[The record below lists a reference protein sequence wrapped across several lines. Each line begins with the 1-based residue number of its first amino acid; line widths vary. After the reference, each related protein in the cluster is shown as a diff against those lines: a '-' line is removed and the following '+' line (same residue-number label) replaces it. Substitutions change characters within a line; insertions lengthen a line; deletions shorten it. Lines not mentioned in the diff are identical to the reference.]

1 MMKYTVAS
9 VTTVR
14 NMEENRKIPVLE
26 HANQKIIP
34 NEETSDATHSERL
47 AVVTRGLI
55 VYRM

>member
-34 NEETSDATHSERL
+34 NEETSDATYSERL
-47 AVVTRGLI
+47 AVVTRG
-55 VYRM
+55 